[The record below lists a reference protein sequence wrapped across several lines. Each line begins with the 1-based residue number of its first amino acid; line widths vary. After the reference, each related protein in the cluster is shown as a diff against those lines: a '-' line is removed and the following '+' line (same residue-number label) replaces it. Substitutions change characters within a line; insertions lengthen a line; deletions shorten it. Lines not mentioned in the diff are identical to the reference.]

1 MFILFFH
8 ILMVMILIKYLEVKV
23 RTLMKFILIG
33 VMSVTF
39 INCSDS
45 NNSKE
50 SNELK
55 KKIDQYAKTV
65 IKYDENLLETRQKVV
80 VNKLV
85 QAARII
91 DDIFLDQVY
100 SKNSA
105 IKKSLSNSNDSYDK
119 LVLEYFNIN
128 FGPFDRLDH
137 DKPFYGENE
146 KPDGANFY
154 PEDMTKE
161 EFEKFVKAN
170 PDKEADFTSE
180 FTMIRR
186 VHGELKAIPYTE
198 YYKDQLTEITKLMN
212 EAAEYA
218 DNPSLKKYL
227 VTRAL
232 AFQTND
238 YYESDLAWMDL
249 KDHAIEVI
257 IGPYEVYEDGMF
269 NYKASYE
276 CFLTLVDPDGTEKL
290 KTFANYLDELEN
302 NLPIPDGHKNF
313 ERGSDSPIVVAQEVY
328 SSGDT
333 KAGVQTLAFNL
344 PNDERVRK
352 AKGSKKVMIKNM
364 HEAKFKQLLKPI
376 SEIVLDPSQTE
387 FITFDAFFNH
397 TLMHEMSHGLGPG
410 FIKVNGKSTEVKK
423 ELKETYSTIEECKAD
438 ILGMF
443 NNKFMIGK
451 GVYPESFDKEMWIT
465 FLAGIFRSVRFGI
478 NEAHGGGNAII
489 YNYMLENGAYEFN
502 KETGKVKV
510 NLDKSY
516 PVLKNLANK
525 VLMIQATGDYD
536 GAIELKKKYAVSSE
550 SMKILVEKLKVLPVD
565 INPQFQIEDG
575 M

>member
-1 MFILFFH
+1 MKSLTKLVLIT
-8 ILMVMILIKYLEVKV
+8 VMIL
-23 RTLMKFILIG
+23 TL
-33 VMSVTF
+33 
-39 INCSDS
+39 INCGDS
-45 NNSKE
+45 NKE
-50 SNELK
+50 ESADLK
-55 KKIDQYAKTV
+55 KKIDQYSKTV
-65 IKYDENLLETRQKVV
+65 IKYDENLLDDRQKVV
-80 VNKLV
+80 VEKLF
-85 QAARII
+85 QAAVIM

-100 SKNSA
+100 SKNVE
-105 IKKSLSNSNDSYDK
+105 IKKELSESDDAYEK

-137 DKPFYGENE
+137 DKPFYENKA
-146 KPDGANFY
+146 KPSGANFY

-161 EFEKFVKAN
+161 EFENFIKAN
-170 PDKEADFTSE
+170 PDKEKEFTSE

-186 VHGELKAIPYTE
+186 VNGTLTAIPYTE
-198 YYKDQLTEITKLMN
+198 YYKKQLSEAFKLMN

-238 YYESDLAWMDL
+238 YYDSDMAWMDL
-249 KDHAIEVI
+249 EDHAIEVI

-269 NYKASYE
+269 NYKASFE
-276 CFLTLVDPDGTEKL
+276 CFLTLVDPESTEKL

-302 NLPIPDGHKNF
+302 NLPIPEKHKNF
-313 ERGSDSPIVVAQEVY
+313 ERGSDSPIIVAQEIF
-328 SSGDT
+328 SAGDT

-364 HEAKFKQLLKPI
+364 HEAKFEQLLKPI
-376 SEIVLDPSQTE
+376 SEIVLDSLQAE

-410 FIKVNGKSTEVKK
+410 FIEVNGNSTEVKK
-423 ELKETYSTIEECKAD
+423 ELKETYSTMEECKAD

-489 YNYMLENGAYEFN
+489 YNYMLEHGAYEFN

-510 NLDKSY
+510 ILDKAY
-516 PVLKNLANK
+516 PVLKDLANK
-525 VLMIQATGDYD
+525 IMILQATGDYN
-536 GAIELKKKYAVSSE
+536 GSKEMIKKYAVSSE
-550 SMKILVEKLKVLPVD
+550 SMKILVEKLKILPVD
-565 INPQFQIEDG
+565 INPQFQIEK
-575 M
+575 

>member
-1 MFILFFH
+1 
-8 ILMVMILIKYLEVKV
+8 
-23 RTLMKFILIG
+23 MKTFTKLVLIG
-33 VMSVTF
+33 VVILTF
-39 INCSDS
+39 VNCSDS
-45 NNSKE
+45 KKE
-50 SNELK
+50 ESAELK
-55 KKIDQYAKTV
+55 KNIDQYAKTV
-65 IKYDENLLETRQKVV
+65 IKYDKNLLDDRQKVV
-80 VNKLV
+80 VKKLY
-85 QAARII
+85 QAAKIM

-100 SKNSA
+100 SNNLE
-105 IKKSLSNSNDSYDK
+105 IKKELSESDEAYDK

-137 DKPFYGENE
+137 DKPFYGDSE
-146 KPDGANFY
+146 KPTGANFY

-161 EFEKFVKAN
+161 ELESFIKTN
-170 PDKEADFTSE
+170 PDKEAEFTSE

-186 VHGELKAIPYTE
+186 ENGTLKAIPYTE
-198 YYKDQLTEITKLMN
+198 YYKKQLSEVTILMN

-218 DNPSLKKYL
+218 DNMSLKKYL

-238 YYESDLAWMDL
+238 YYDSDMAWMDL

-276 CFLTLVDPDGTEKL
+276 CFLTLVDPESTEKL
-290 KTFANYLDELEN
+290 KTFANYLDELES
-302 NLPIPDGHKNF
+302 NLPIPDKHKNF
-313 ERGSDSPIVVAQEVY
+313 ERGSDSPIVVAQEIY
-328 SSGDT
+328 SAGDT

-352 AKGSKKVMIKNM
+352 AKGSKKVMLKNI
-364 HEAKFKQLLKPI
+364 HEAKFEQLLKPI
-376 SEIVLDPSQTE
+376 SDIVLDSSQTE

-410 FIKVNGKSTEVKK
+410 FIKVSGKSTEVKK
-423 ELKETYSTIEECKAD
+423 ELKETYSTMEECKAD

-443 NNKFMIGK
+443 NNKFMIQK
-451 GVYPESFDKEMWIT
+451 GVYPESFDKQMWVT

-489 YNYMLENGAYEFN
+489 YNYMLENGAYKFN

-510 NLDKSY
+510 NFEKAY
-516 PVLKNLANK
+516 PVLKDLANK
-525 VLMIQATGDYD
+525 ILMLQATGDYN
-536 GAIELKKKYAVSSE
+536 GSKEMIKKYAVSSE

-565 INPQFQIEDG
+565 INPQFQIEES